1 MFIINKYINPTAY
14 SVALTLLFL
23 GSYSAQVSINN
34 NSMTVA
40 QYVQTVLIGSGVSV
54 SNIQFN
60 GGSANINNEQ
70 IGSFLDNNSAATGLP
85 SGLILGSG
93 DVQLAGQNNSSGG
106 ASLGGSGNPGT
117 DADLQSITANQIYDE
132 CVIEF
137 DFIPEGDTIGFNY
150 VFASEEYEEYVCGSV
165 NDAFGFFLTGINP
178 NGTNYNA
185 KNIALIP
192 NPNNP
197 STYTNTPV
205 SINTVNPG
213 FPGIFGFS
221 ATCSSIDP
229 NWATY
234 NVYYTSNSNGNIEY
248 DGKTVVLTAKA
259 VVTCGT
265 TYHIKLAIGDG
276 GDSSYDS
283 GVFLEEGSFSS
294 NNIGVSSGIAEGDT
308 ILYEGCNA
316 AFFNFERDDASTD
329 FIVYFNLAGTA
340 TPGVDY
346 PLIGDSLVIPVG
358 QFSDTIFIYPNL
370 DSISE
375 PSETVVLNV
384 IFERCFGQMDTST
397 AVLYISD
404 YTPLSLSLVDS
415 INICSKNNE
424 YANLVANW
432 SGGIEPIDLQWSN
445 GNSNISQ
452 ISISPDSTSY
462 YGISIYDGCNKE
474 IHDSCLV
481 WNQCPIEPINIFT
494 PNFDGQNDFFIP
506 VNLKQ
511 YPSPYLL
518 ILNRWGKVVY
528 ETSNY
533 QYDWTGTHYKSGE
546 NLPDGVYYY
555 QLNPNS
561 KKYKYGTPNSED
573 LNITIVGSV

>member
-1 MFIINKYINPTAY
+1 MKKYFT
-14 SVALTLLFL
+14 SFLLLFAFFKS
-23 GSYSAQVSINN
+23 SYTQVLITN

-40 QYVQTVLIGSGVSV
+40 QYVQTVLIGNGVSV

-60 GGSANINNEQ
+60 GGSANVNNEQ
-70 IGSFLDNNSAATGLP
+70 IGSFLDNNSAATGLS

-106 ASLGGSGNPGT
+106 ASLGGSGNMGS
-117 DADLQSITANQIYDE
+117 DSDLQSITVNQIYDE

-137 DFIPEGDTIGFNY
+137 DFIPEGDTIAFNY

-178 NGTNYNA
+178 TGANYNA

-192 NPNNP
+192 NPSNP

-213 FPGIFGFS
+213 VPGLFGFS
-221 ATCSSIDP
+221 STCSAIDP
-229 NWATY
+229 NWASY
-234 NVYYTSNSNGNIEY
+234 NVFYTNNTTGNIEY
-248 DGKTVVLTAKA
+248 DGKTVVLTAQA
-259 VVTCGT
+259 VVSCGT
-265 TYHIKLAIGDG
+265 SYHIKLAIGDG

-294 NNIGVSSGIAEGDT
+294 NNIGVSSGIADGDT

-316 AFFNFERDDASTD
+316 AFFNFERDDASTE
-329 FIVYFNLAGTA
+329 FIVYFELGGTA
-340 TPGVDY
+340 TPGFDY
-346 PLIGDSLVIPVG
+346 PMINDSLVIPIG
-358 QFSDTIFIYPNL
+358 QFSDTIFIYPTL
-370 DSISE
+370 DSINE
-375 PSETVVLNV
+375 PSETVILNV

-397 AVLYISD
+397 ALLYIND
-404 YTPLSLSLVDS
+404 YSPLSLSMLDS
-415 INICSKNNE
+415 INICSSNNE
-424 YANLVANW
+424 SAYLVADW
-432 SGGIEPIDLQWSN
+432 GGGIDPIDIQWTNGSSN
-445 GNSNISQ
+445 VSEISV
-452 ISISPDSTSY
+452 SPDFTSY
-462 YGISIYDGCNKE
+462 FGVSIYDGCNKE

-481 WNQCPIEPINIFT
+481 WNQCPIEPINVFT
-494 PNFDGQNDFFIP
+494 PNNDGQNDYFIP
-506 VNLKQ
+506 VNLEQ

-518 ILNRWGKVVY
+518 VLNRWGRIVY

-533 QYDWTGTHYKSGE
+533 QYDWSGTHYKSGE
-546 NLPDGVYYY
+546 ALPDGVYYY

-561 KKYKYGTPNSED
+561 DKYEYGTSNKEE
-573 LNITIVGSV
+573 LNTTIAGSVQIIKN

>member
-1 MFIINKYINPTAY
+1 
-14 SVALTLLFL
+14 
-23 GSYSAQVSINN
+23 
-34 NSMTVA
+34 MTVA
-40 QYVQTVLIGSGVSV
+40 QYVQSVLIGSGVSV

-70 IGSFLDNNSAATGLP
+70 IGSFLDNNSVATGLS

-93 DVQLAGQNNSSGG
+93 NVQLAGQNNSSGG
-106 ASLGGSGNPGT
+106 ASLGGSGNLGT
-117 DADLQSITANQIYDE
+117 DTDLQSITVNQIYDE
-132 CVIEF
+132 FVIEF
-137 DFIPEGDTIGFNY
+137 DFIPEGDTIAFNY
-150 VFASEEYEEYVCGSV
+150 VFASEEYEEYVCGTV

-197 STYTNTPV
+197 SIYTNTPV
-205 SINTVNPG
+205 SINSVNPG
-213 FPGIFGFS
+213 VAGIYGAS
-221 ATCSSIDP
+221 STCSAIDP

-234 NVYYTSNSNGNIEY
+234 NVFYTTNSTGNIEY
-248 DGKTVVLTAKA
+248 DGKTVVLKAQA
-259 VVTCGT
+259 VVACGT
-265 TYHIKLAIGDG
+265 SYHIKLAIGDG

-316 AFFNFERDDASTD
+316 AFFNFERDDASSE
-329 FIVYFNLAGTA
+329 FIVYFNLGGTA
-340 TPGVDY
+340 TPGIDY

-358 QFSDTIFIYPNL
+358 QFSDTVFIYPNL
-370 DSISE
+370 DTISE

-397 AVLYISD
+397 AILYISD
-404 YTPLSLSLVDS
+404 YKPLSLSLLDS
-415 INICSKNNE
+415 LNICSKNNE

-432 SGGIEPIDLQWSN
+432 SGGIDPIDLQWSN
-445 GNSNISQ
+445 GNSNVSE

-462 YGISIYDGCNKE
+462 FGISIYDGCNKE
-474 IHDSCLV
+474 IHDSCIV

-494 PNFDGQNDFFIP
+494 PNDDGQNDYFIP

-511 YPSPYLL
+511 YPSPYLVV
-518 ILNRWGKVVY
+518 LNRWGKVVY

-533 QYDWTGTHYKSGE
+533 QYDWTGTHQRSGE

-561 KKYKYGTPNSED
+561 KKYEYGNPNNEE
-573 LNITIVGSV
+573 LNTTIVGSVQIIRN